1 MDRNT
6 ELRRLAQALHKSVD
20 DLAYLDKLDA
30 VALQKLRTNFQNSL
44 LNKFGPVFEKIAGA
58 GKLAP
63 DSISATLC
71 TKVFGPAITAN
82 MSYFTPMSKAV
93 SLCKLFDADFMA
105 EVAREQIPER
115 AVDMLA
121 ELPVDQLKRVTAKL
135 VEHGDY
141 HVLGGFTDYIPE
153 KKAIEIM
160 EVIKNPAANLQI
172 SVYAQRKD
180 RIAKLAN
187 MLNDEK
193 LVELITAAFAEESLM
208 IEISLIT
215 SEMDTKAQAR
225 MAKLTDKVDKTYRGL
240 ARAKADEIGYASRMK
255 AYFDA

>member
-6 ELRRLAQALHKSVD
+6 ELRRLAQALHKSAD

-30 VALQKLRTNFQNSL
+30 LALQKLRTNFQNSL

-115 AVDMLA
+115 AVNMLA
-121 ELPVDQLKRVTAKL
+121 ELPVEQLKKVTAKL
-135 VEHGDY
+135 VEHGDF

-160 EVIKNPAANLQI
+160 EVIRDPAANLHI
-172 SVYAQRKD
+172 SFYAQRKD

-187 MLNDEK
+187 LLSDQKLLELIAAAFTDDNL
-193 LVELITAAFAEESLM
+193 LVEVGLITA
-208 IEISLIT
+208 
-215 SEMDTKAQAR
+215 EMDENAQVR
-225 MAKLTDKVDKTYRGL
+225 MAKLTDKINKTYR
-240 ARAKADEIGYASRMK
+240 AKAKAKAQEMGYANRLT
-255 AYFDA
+255 AFFQA

>member
-1 MDRNT
+1 MGAQTAQVDETGFMLFQRLTCMPKLDAALIDALGEPMPELEQLSAANQKKLAADLAAAHQAHDAFLKQSMDNALEHIPRLNT
-6 ELRRLAQALHKSVD
+6 ELRRLAQALHKSAD

-44 LNKFGPVFEKIAGA
+44 LNKFGPVFERIAGA

-121 ELPVDQLKRVTAKL
+121 ELPVEQLKKVTAKL
-135 VEHGDY
+135 VEHGDF

-160 EVIKNPAANLQI
+160 EVIKDPAANLHI
-172 SVYAQRKD
+172 SFYAQRKD
-180 RIAKLAN
+180 RI
-187 MLNDEK
+187 
-193 LVELITAAFAEESLM
+193 
-208 IEISLIT
+208 
-215 SEMDTKAQAR
+215 
-225 MAKLTDKVDKTYRGL
+225 
-240 ARAKADEIGYASRMK
+240 
-255 AYFDA
+255 

>member
-6 ELRRLAQALHKSVD
+6 ELRRLAQALHRSAD

-44 LNKFGPVFEKIAGA
+44 LNKFGPVFERIAGA

-121 ELPVDQLKRVTAKL
+121 ELPVEQLKKVTAKL
-135 VEHGDY
+135 VEHGDF

-160 EVIKNPAANLQI
+160 EVIKDPAANLHI
-172 SVYAQRKD
+172 SFYAQRKD

-187 MLNDEK
+187 MLNDQK
-193 LVELITAAFAEESLM
+193 LLELIAAAFADENLMVEVGLITA
-208 IEISLIT
+208 
-215 SEMDTKAQAR
+215 EMDDKAQVR
-225 MAKLTDKVDKTYRGL
+225 MAKLTDKVNKTYRGI
-240 ARAKADEIGYASRMK
+240 AKAKAEGLGYADRMK
-255 AYFDA
+255 AYFAA

>member
-6 ELRRLAQALHKSVD
+6 ELRRLAQALHKPAES
-20 DLAYLDKLDA
+20 LTYLDKLDA
-30 VALQKLRTNFQNSL
+30 VALQKLRTQFQNSL

-115 AVDMLA
+115 TATMLA
-121 ELPVDQLKRVTAKL
+121 ELPVDQLKKVTAKL

-141 HVLGGFTDYIPE
+141 HVLGGFTYYIPE
-153 KKAIEIM
+153 KKAFEIM
-160 EVIKNPAANLQI
+160 EVIKDPAANLHI
-172 SVYAQRKD
+172 SFYAQRKD

-187 MLNDEK
+187 MQSDEK
-193 LVELITAAFAEESLM
+193 LIELIAAAFSDEQLM
-208 IEISLIT
+208 VEVGLIT
-215 SEMDTKAQAR
+215 CEMDAKAQAR
-225 MAKLTDKVDKTYRGL
+225 MAKLTDKVNKDYRGK
-240 ARAKADEIGYASRMK
+240 AKAKAEEMGYANRLK
-255 AYFDA
+255 DYFSA

>member
-20 DLAYLDKLDA
+20 ELTYLNKLDA

-93 SLCKLFDADFMA
+93 SLCKLFDAEFMA

-135 VEHGDY
+135 VEQGDY

-160 EVIKNPAANLQI
+160 EVIKDPAANLHI

-193 LVELITAAFAEESLM
+193 LVELIAAAFADESLLV
-208 IEISLIT
+208 EIGLIT
-215 SEMDTKAQAR
+215 CEMDAKAQAR
-225 MAKLTDKVDKTYRGL
+225 MAKLTDKVNKTYRGL
-240 ARAKADEIGYASRMK
+240 ARAKADESGYADRMK